1 MPRQR
6 GNRLNMGPLIH
17 HDKPT
22 IHPYFIL
29 ISGILAI
36 STGAIFARLAD
47 APSLVIAA
55 YRVGLASLFLVP
67 IAFWRAR
74 DELKS
79 LSSSDLKTTLL
90 AGAFLAMHF
99 ATWISSLKY
108 TSISNSVV
116 LVSMSPL
123 WVGVFAPL
131 FLKEKIKRL
140 TLVSILLSIFGCA
153 IIGSGDVAGG
163 GRALWGD
170 FLALMGGLCAAGYLI
185 LGSRLR
191 KKLSLLVYIS
201 ICYGSAAIILWA
213 VVLVM
218 DLRISGFSGQTL
230 WAIWGLA
237 LISQIIGHSCY
248 NWALGYCSA
257 TLVALSFLGEPVGS
271 TILAY
276 LLFREDLTLTKA
288 VGGFI
293 ILTAIY
299 MAAKSEIATGNRN

>member
-1 MPRQR
+1 MDKQL
-6 GNRLNMGPLIH
+6 NRDPLVH
-17 HDKPT
+17 PDKPA

-67 IAFWRAR
+67 IALWKAR
-74 DELKS
+74 DELNR
-79 LSSSDLKTTLL
+79 LSSNDLKTTLL

-99 ATWISSLKY
+99 ATWIASLKY

-123 WVGVFAPL
+123 WVGLLAPL

-140 TLVSILLSIFGCA
+140 TLVSILASILGCV
-153 IIGSGDVAGG
+153 IIGSGDLAGG
-163 GRALWGD
+163 ARVLWGD
-170 FLALMGGLCAAGYLI
+170 ALALMGGLCAAGYLI

-201 ICYGSAAIILWA
+201 ICYGSAAVILWT
-213 VVLVM
+213 VVLLM
-218 DLRISGFSGQTL
+218 GLPIWGFSTQTL

-237 LISQIIGHSCY
+237 LISQIIGHSSY
-248 NWALGYCSA
+248 NWALGYCST

-271 TILAY
+271 TILAF
-276 LLFREDLTLTKA
+276 LLFREDLTITKA
-288 VGGFI
+288 VGGII
-293 ILTAIY
+293 ILGAIF
-299 MAAKSEIATGNRN
+299 MAAKSEIAPENRN